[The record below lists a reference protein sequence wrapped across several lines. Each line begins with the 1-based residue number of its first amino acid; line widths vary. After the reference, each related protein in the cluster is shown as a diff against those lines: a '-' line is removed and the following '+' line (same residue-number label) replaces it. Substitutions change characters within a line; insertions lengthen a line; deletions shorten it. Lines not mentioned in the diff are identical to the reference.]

1 MLAQPENK
9 EPKLFALLSKVIEQL
24 NAPGEGFGD
33 AYRMAV
39 ELKSL
44 AFCGLTPTL
53 RRCVACTDPLENN
66 YRFFKAEGGI
76 FHTHCLPKRAQ
87 SFSSNRIDSDSVI
100 GIEIS
105 EAWRQATLLALY
117 SPLDQSIGVQVPSGP
132 KWLFSEMIEQYRQR
146 QIRSKTFL
154 LSLEAL

>member
-33 AYRMAV
+33 NYRIAV

-53 RRCVACTDPLENN
+53 RRCVACAEPLENN
-66 YRFFKAEGGI
+66 YRFFKVEGGI

-87 SFSSNRIDSDSVI
+87 HLGSQRENSDQLI
-100 GIEIS
+100 GIKIS
-105 EAWRQATLLALY
+105 ESWRQATLLALY
-117 SPLDQSIGVQVPSGP
+117 SPLEKSIGIQMPEGP
-132 KWLFSEMIEQYRQR
+132 RWLFSEMIEQYRQR

-154 LSLEAL
+154 LSLETL